1 MPELTVQKNSTK
13 KLSRFDGSPK
23 ASKKRAPETNAT
35 SPQTP
40 ENRSHKRR
48 RPRAI
53 HVDDSD
59 DGKTSETSNEILNEI
74 SPAVAAVDAVDAA
87 DVPAATSEHATSLVA
102 ASPIQGDAVKANAPK
117 TIAAVARDSQ
127 RDAVDNNV
135 APRRDTKGIFAIAKP
150 ANPVDQKLATV
161 KAAIALLQS
170 AFDVPNVNEL
180 DGNDKIRLRE
190 TFIEATQ
197 VYAHDT
203 LVLRSYDRANDEN
216 DWTQLIKHVTAV
228 KGMLK
233 TTQASLERQAQ
244 EGPPKASLPQ
254 KKYLQTLGYDE
265 NAPGNTKLS
274 ELTMDEAR
282 MLITSLKAAK
292 LFREK

>member
-1 MPELTVQKNSTK
+1 MPELTVQKNSKK

-23 ASKKRAPETNAT
+23 ASKKRAPETNAA

-40 ENRSHKRR
+40 ENRSRKRR
-48 RPRAI
+48 RSRAI

-74 SPAVAAVDAVDAA
+74 SPAAAAVHAVDAA
-87 DVPAATSEHATSLVA
+87 DVPAATSEHATPLVA

-127 RDAVDNNV
+127 RDDVDNNV
-135 APRRDTKGIFAIAKP
+135 APRRGIFAIAKP
-150 ANPVDQKLATV
+150 ANPADQKLATV

-180 DGNDKIRLRE
+180 DENDKIRLRE

-265 NAPGNTKLS
+265 NAPGNTKFS

-292 LFREK
+292 LFSEK